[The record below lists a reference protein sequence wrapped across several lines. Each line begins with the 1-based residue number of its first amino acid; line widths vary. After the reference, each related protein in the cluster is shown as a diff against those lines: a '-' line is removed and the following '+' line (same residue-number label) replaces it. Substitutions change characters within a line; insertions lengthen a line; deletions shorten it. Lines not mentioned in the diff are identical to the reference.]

1 MSLAQSPVTHA
12 EAAHMQRDELEFLP
26 HTVSQEF
33 IQDGSKLNIRA
44 TSLKAIENLEG
55 TRRKHTFSE
64 L

>member
-1 MSLAQSPVTHA
+1 MSLAQSPVTHV
-12 EAAHMQRDELEFLP
+12 EAAHMQRDELESLP

-33 IQDGSKLNIRA
+33 IQDGSKLNVRA

-55 TRRKHTFSE
+55 TRRKHTFNE